1 MFKKNISSLPSLK
14 NRVMSKV
21 CQITG
26 KKVMSGNNVSHAH
39 NKTRRKFYPNL
50 FEKKF
55 FIPEDKSWVVLK
67 VSSAGL
73 KLIDKKGITIA
84 MKEAKEVGFLKK

>member
-1 MFKKNISSLPSLK
+1 
-14 NRVMSKV
+14 MSKV

-55 FIPEDKSWVVLK
+55 FVPEDKSWVVLK

-73 KLIDKKGITIA
+73 KLIDKKGITVA
-84 MKEAKEVGFLKK
+84 MKEAKENGFLKK

>member
-1 MFKKNISSLPSLK
+1 
-14 NRVMSKV
+14 MSKV

-55 FIPEDKSWVVLK
+55 FVPEDNSWVSLK

-73 KLIDKKGITIA
+73 KLIDKKGITVA
-84 MKEAKEVGFLKK
+84 MKEAKAAGFLKK

>member
-1 MFKKNISSLPSLK
+1 LPSLK

-84 MKEAKEVGFLKK
+84 MKEAKEGGFLKK

>member
-1 MFKKNISSLPSLK
+1 
-14 NRVMSKV
+14 MSKV

-39 NKTRRKFYPNL
+39 NKTKRKFYPNL

-55 FIPEDKSWVVLK
+55 FIPEENKWVSLK

-73 KLIDKKGITIA
+73 KLIDKKGIFVA
-84 MKEAKEVGFLKK
+84 MKEAKEKGFLVK

>member
-1 MFKKNISSLPSLK
+1 
-14 NRVMSKV
+14 MSKV

-55 FIPEDKSWVVLK
+55 FVPKDKSWVVLK

-73 KLIDKKGITIA
+73 KLIDKKGITVA
-84 MKEAKEVGFLKK
+84 MKEAKENGFLKK

>member
-1 MFKKNISSLPSLK
+1 
-14 NRVMSKV
+14 MSKV

-55 FIPEDKSWVVLK
+55 FVPEDNSWIVLK

-73 KLIDKKGITIA
+73 KLIDKKGITVA
-84 MKEAKEVGFLKK
+84 MKEAKENGFLKK

>member
-1 MFKKNISSLPSLK
+1 
-14 NRVMSKV
+14 MSKV

-55 FIPEDKSWVVLK
+55 FVPEDKSWVVLK

-73 KLIDKKGITIA
+73 KLIDKKGITVA
-84 MKEAKEVGFLKK
+84 MKEARENGYLKK

>member
-1 MFKKNISSLPSLK
+1 
-14 NRVMSKV
+14 
-21 CQITG
+21 
-26 KKVMSGNNVSHAH
+26 MSGNNVSHAH

-55 FIPEDKSWVVLK
+55 FVPEDNSWVSLK

-73 KLIDKKGITIA
+73 KLIDKKGITVA
-84 MKEAKEVGFLKK
+84 MKEAKAAGFLKK